1 MHVFQLPE
9 NVLIVERFSDTLARE
24 QKIHQSQQP
33 ENFMKPEDNRANMKN
48 SNKGTP
54 GVNTQNAQNQGNRG
68 KQKNPIPNNSQPHAK
83 PMTQKAKK

>member
-1 MHVFQLPE
+1 
-9 NVLIVERFSDTLARE
+9 
-24 QKIHQSQQP
+24 
-33 ENFMKPEDNRANMKN
+33 MKPEDNRANMQN

-68 KQKNPIPNNSQPHAK
+68 KQKNPTPNNSQPHAK